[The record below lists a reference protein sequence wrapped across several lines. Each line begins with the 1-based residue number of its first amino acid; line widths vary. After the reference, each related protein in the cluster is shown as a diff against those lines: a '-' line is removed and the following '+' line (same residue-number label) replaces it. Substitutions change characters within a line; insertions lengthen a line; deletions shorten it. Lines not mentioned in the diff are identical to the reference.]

1 MEVCPFHTCVPI
13 HPQRK
18 SHQFPSLILFDGDF
32 ITMISEISGS
42 HGCEHEDYTFL
53 GCSAV

>member
-1 MEVCPFHTCVPI
+1 MSVSYLRAYSYPEKEPSVPL
-13 HPQRK
+13 
-18 SHQFPSLILFDGDF
+18 LILFDGDF

-42 HGCEHEDYTFL
+42 HGCEHEHYTFL